1 MYKLSQR
8 ELLEEGL
15 WDSFKTLKNKVVNS
29 KIGRFTKGAIQFGRE
44 VGKVVAPNTTSKLAN
59 IASGY
64 RSAKQR
70 IGQAAQTIEERIL
83 DWMDEQGIVPIPNE
97 KIKIGKNTPKGQ
109 HYLVKVAQKGVTS
122 KGESVAGK
130 KFRYPQAIVLFDRDK
145 NIFDWVIKPRWDV
158 FMKEK
163 LGDGS
168 TRDAYWDANARP
180 EGEEPLTP
188 TTPPPV
194 TPPVTPP

>member
-15 WDSFKTLKNKVVNS
+15 WDSFKRGLNVV
-29 KIGRFTKGAIQFGRE
+29 KQVGKE
-44 VGKVVAPNTTSKLAN
+44 VGKIVAPNTSSKLTN

-70 IGQAAQTIEERIL
+70 IKQSYQTLEERIL
-83 DWMDEQGIVPIPNE
+83 DWMDEQGIVPIPDE

-122 KGESVAGK
+122 TGESVAGK
-130 KFRYPQAIVLFDRDK
+130 KFRYPQAIVLFDKDK
-145 NIFDWVIKPRWDV
+145 DIFEWVIKPRTDV
-158 FMKEK
+158 FMK
-163 LGDGS
+163 LNNQDQ
-168 TRDAYWDANARP
+168 YWDETARP
-180 EGEEPLTP
+180 EGEQTSQQGNP
-188 TTPPPV
+188 
-194 TPPVTPP
+194 